1 MTTIA
6 TASGGS
12 PATIAVVLAAGQ
24 GTRMGAAGNKVFLP
38 LAGKP
43 VLVHSLAVFERCAGI
58 SETLLVAH
66 PDELTD
72 CRALVERYQLGK
84 VRAIIAGGATRHASE
99 FCALNALRA
108 RIETGAVA
116 VVLVHDAARP
126 CVRVSDVTRL
136 LRDARRVGG
145 ALLATPALPD
155 ECLVIAAEDGMV
167 TEWLAP
173 QHLARAQTPQ
183 AFAALPLLAA
193 YDAAAGD
200 GFAGTD
206 TAATYA
212 RAGHPVVVTPG
223 SATNL
228 KITTPGDLA
237 RAERAL
243 RARRS

>member
-1 MTTIA
+1 MTA
-6 TASGGS
+6 ASAAAGVS

-43 VLVHSLAVFERCAGI
+43 ILAHSLAVFERCAGVT
-58 SETLLVAH
+58 ETLLVAH
-66 PDELTD
+66 ANELDD
-72 CRALVERYQLGK
+72 CRALVERYGLGK
-84 VRAIIAGGATRHASE
+84 VRTIIAGGATRHASE
-99 FCALNALRA
+99 YCALNALRA
-108 RIETGAVA
+108 RIERGAVD

-126 CVRVSDVTRL
+126 CVTVAEVARL

-145 ALLATPALPD
+145 ALLAAPARPD
-155 ECLVIAAEDGMV
+155 ECFVAAGDDGVV
-167 TEWLAP
+167 TEWFAP
-173 QHLARAQTPQ
+173 EHLARAQTPQ
-183 AFAALPLLAA
+183 AFAARPLLAA
-193 YDAAAGD
+193 YDEAG
-200 GFAGTD
+200 GFEGTD

-237 RAERAL
+237 YAERIMRQ
-243 RARRS
+243 RAG